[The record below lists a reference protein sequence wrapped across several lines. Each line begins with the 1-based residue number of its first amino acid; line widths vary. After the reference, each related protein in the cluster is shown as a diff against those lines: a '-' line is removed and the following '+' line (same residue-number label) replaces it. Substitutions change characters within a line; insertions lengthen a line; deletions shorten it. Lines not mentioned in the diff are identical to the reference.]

1 MAIAVEVSFHGQG
14 ATLEN
19 YKKTI
24 TLMGATPGGPHPGPG
39 CLFHWITE
47 VGGGLE
53 VTDVWKTKEQFETFA
68 AEKIGPLSEQA
79 GMPKPQIKFIEV
91 ANFLTAAS

>member
-1 MAIAVEVSFHGQG
+1 MAIAVEVSFHGHG

-47 VGGGLE
+47 VGGGL
-53 VTDVWKTKEQFETFA
+53 DLK
-68 AEKIGPLSEQA
+68 
-79 GMPKPQIKFIEV
+79 
-91 ANFLTAAS
+91 